1 MILYLDTSV
10 IVAAITP
17 ETSTAHV
24 QSWLEERRTEAWA
37 ISDWCTTEVSSALS
51 MKLRTG
57 QISLEARAAA
67 LAQFKTMV
75 AHNLTIWRVEARHFD
90 AAAGFCDR
98 HELAI
103 RSGDALHA
111 AVCASNRAR
120 LCTQDLKLA
129 AAAPLIGLEVERV

>member
-10 IVAAITP
+10 IVAAITT
-17 ETSTAHV
+17 EASTAHV
-24 QSWLEERRTEAWA
+24 QAWLDERRTETWA
-37 ISDWCTTEVSSALS
+37 ISDWCMTEVSSALS
-51 MKLRTG
+51 MKLRTR

-67 LAQFKTMV
+67 LGQFRTMV
-75 AHNLTIWRVEARHFD
+75 AHSLTTWRVESRHFE

-98 HELAI
+98 PELAI

-120 LCTQDLKLA
+120 LCTQDVKLA
-129 AAAPLIGLEVERV
+129 AAAPLLGLEAERV